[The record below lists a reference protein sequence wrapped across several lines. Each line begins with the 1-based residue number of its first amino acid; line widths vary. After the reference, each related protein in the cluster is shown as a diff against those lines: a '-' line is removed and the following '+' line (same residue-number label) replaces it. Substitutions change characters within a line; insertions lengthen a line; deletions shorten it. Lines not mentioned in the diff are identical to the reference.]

1 MFGLINGFG
10 VAGLI
15 EEEILL
21 FELRSVLE
29 TFLPYNREP
38 STFLRGLLEENK
50 LACKANLLTRF
61 FDVDELTNPL
71 EQAIYVQVE
80 NPLVREVAVR
90 S

>member
-1 MFGLINGFG
+1 
-10 VAGLI
+10 
-15 EEEILL
+15 
-21 FELRSVLE
+21 
-29 TFLPYNREP
+29 
-38 STFLRGLLEENK
+38 

-71 EQAIYVQVE
+71 EQAIYVQVD